1 MKREAIVIG
10 AFTILAI
17 TACAWIGIATYVPE
31 SHRVAGFVGIFDTF
45 QAIAQIIL
53 VSIGLAVGLGAVV
66 GVAILAYYAYTHG
79 AMWQAATRVKNA
91 EALKTLREAQL
102 VVTVAPHNHQIVA
115 TVFSSNGTLV
125 HQPVHLI
132 GGDDAHRW
140 TMINSAHNGNGDKAQ
155 LLLPEPPQQQLPE
168 YVDLAQHVPG
178 VTSLR
183 SVFLGVGRI
192 NGNVQPVSAPL
203 ESLVH
208 IATGGASGFGKST
221 FMQALAYQIIN
232 ARELPRPVMFDPQAV
247 TFSCFLGDDRLLYP
261 VASEPSMIAM
271 ILAELVKEMQ
281 FRQQLFGH
289 WRGVQN
295 LSQYNRVVAQEERLY
310 PIPVLFDE
318 FGLVADDKKIAK
330 NAKLLSAGGRKS
342 GISLIVGTQHWGHD
356 EVSTAFRANLSTAI
370 QFSARD
376 KSQSRILL
384 DDSVAASIT
393 RRGQAFCRLPGIA
406 GIIELQAPDPTSLVG
421 GEPELLPVSEWNRP
435 EAIDRLDGDND
446 KTEQRIMEM
455 WDSEPR
461 PSFNEMAR
469 RIYGAS
475 GGKQTRLIREVL
487 IQNGVDL

>member
-1 MKREAIVIG
+1 MKREAIATG
-10 AFTILAI
+10 AFTILMI
-17 TACAWIGIATYVPE
+17 TACAWVGIATYVPE
-31 SHRVAGFVGIFDTF
+31 SHRAAGFVGIFDTF
-45 QAIAQIIL
+45 QVMAQVIL
-53 VSIGLAVGLGAVV
+53 VVIGLVVGLGAVV
-66 GVAILAYYAYTHG
+66 GAVILAYYAYTHG
-79 AMWQAATRVKNA
+79 AMWQASTRVKNA
-91 EALKTLREAQL
+91 EALKALREAQL
-102 VVTVAPHNHQIVA
+102 VLTVAPHNHQIIA
-115 TVFSSNGTLV
+115 TVFGSDGALV

-132 GGDDAHRW
+132 GGADAIRW
-140 TMINSAHNGNGDKAQ
+140 IEAGHAHNGDSHNAQ
-155 LLLPEPPQQQLPE
+155 LLLPGPTEQQLPE
-168 YVDLAQHVPG
+168 YVDLAQYVPG

-232 ARELPRPVMFDPQAV
+232 ARELPRLVMLDPQAV

-261 VASEPSMIAM
+261 VASEPSMIAV

-281 FRQQLFGH
+281 RRQHLFGH

-295 LSQYNRVVAQEERLY
+295 LSQYNRVVAQEERLF

-318 FGLVADDKKIAK
+318 FGLVADDKRIAK
-330 NAKLLSAGGRKS
+330 SAKLLSAGGRKS

-356 EVSTAFRANLSTAI
+356 DVSTAFRANLSTAI

-376 KSQSRILL
+376 KSESRILL
-384 DDSVAASIT
+384 NDSVAASIT
-393 RRGQAFCRLPGIA
+393 RRGQAFCRLPGKA
-406 GIIELQAPDPTSLVG
+406 GVIELQAPDPATLVG

-435 EAIDRLDGDND
+435 EVIDRLDGDSGE
-446 KTEQRIMEM
+446 TEQRIMEM
-455 WDSEPR
+455 WDNEPR

-469 RIYGAS
+469 QIYGVS